1 MNGKGSTQ
9 RPLNKLAF
17 DLGFDRIFGSWRKRK
32 KKEKIKANR
41 KPTEQGRQVLAYIA
55 EHGTITQAV
64 ATRQLSVTRLSARIW
79 DLKQIGYEFE
89 RTFIYGK
96 NAHGKT
102 VRYVSW
108 SMKS

>member
-32 KKEKIKANR
+32 EKQKIKANA

-64 ATRQLSVTRLSARIW
+64 ALRELSAVSYTHLTLPTKRI
-79 DLKQIGYEFE
+79 
-89 RTFIYGK
+89 
-96 NAHGKT
+96 
-102 VRYVSW
+102 V
-108 SMKS
+108 

>member
-32 KKEKIKANR
+32 EKQKIKANP

-64 ATRQLSVTRLSARIW
+64 ALRELSVARLSARIW
-79 DLKQIGYEFE
+79 DLKQIGYQFE
-89 RTFIYGK
+89 RAFIYGK